1 MSFGFPIRVLSL
13 MFLRNFLVEEE
24 ELFRLQADDGQNPR
38 DTHRGMKHVNI
49 IHLHHRR
56 HNA

>member
-1 MSFGFPIRVLSL
+1 